1 MPQRETIRPALRAL
15 RPLLLVTLAYIV
27 AIPGTL
33 LATPGLTSEPGPT
46 PGSGSTPPEA
56 AQRPTDAANP
66 LTEIESLVA
75 PIALYPDP
83 LLAEMLVASTYPL
96 EVVQASRWLDS
107 HPEPAAVKD
116 KDWDASIQRL
126 IELPSII
133 KMMND
138 HLEWT
143 TQLGDAFL
151 ARPAELMDAIQSLRK
166 RARESGFLKDSAE
179 QKVTTK
185 TVSASGT
192 EVQAPEG
199 QPQATPA
206 TQRKEA
212 IVIEPAKPDT
222 VYVPQYNPEQAYSAP
237 LASPPAAAA
246 NYAYPAAAPAAGYA
260 YYPAPAPASTTS
272 STDQWMTFGAGALVG
287 GLLTWGLME
296 WADDDDWHGYYGGY
310 YPPVSH
316 YYGNAV
322 CRNGNCWYGGGAG
335 GVAIDRGD
343 INRNRN
349 INISGNEINIDRDG
363 TFRQDR
369 LKDLRQRTDW
379 TPDPRHR
386 RGQPYPEPVKQRLGQ
401 IEQPGLAGDRLGA
414 PDALPADRRGF
425 GKAGE
430 REGLPRQVGEHR
442 PSSAE
447 IRKRLAQGPETSV
460 ESGRALAQ
468 NRGNAEMQSRSKRG
482 SGSNSLEG
490 VRTAGPETRIESRRG
505 AQSRRTESL
514 AGFQQRPPEQSGER
528 RRGQSGSEQSQ
539 RPQAPNKPQLTER
552 RVAAPHG
559 QALGGRRNLARQGNT
574 ARIGESARPNAFE
587 GVGDARRTQNFSQR
601 GAASRAHRGEAANRP
616 NLGGGGN
623 RGGGGGLR
631 GGEGRRR

>member
-1 MPQRETIRPALRAL
+1 MPQRNSIRPALRAL
-15 RPLLLVTLAYIV
+15 PPLLLVSLAHIAAV
-27 AIPGTL
+27 SGTALAAPGL
-33 LATPGLTSEPGPT
+33 AAGPGATPS
-46 PGSGSTPPEA
+46 SGSTPPEA
-56 AQRPTDAANP
+56 TRPPADAGHP

-75 PIALYPDP
+75 PVALYPDP

-96 EVVQASRWLDS
+96 EVVQASRWLGS
-107 HPEPAAVKD
+107 HPEPSAVKD

-151 ARPAELMDAIQSLRK
+151 AKPAELMDAIQSLRQ

-185 TVSASGT
+185 TVPSAAGT

-206 TQRKEA
+206 TQRKEV
-212 IVIEPAKPDT
+212 IGIEPAKPDT
-222 VYVPQYNPEQAYSAP
+222 VYVPQYNPEQVYSAP
-237 LASPPAAAA
+237 LASPP
-246 NYAYPAAAPAAGYA
+246 YAYPAAAPAGGYA
-260 YYPAPAPASTTS
+260 YYPAPTPASTTS
-272 STDQWMTFGAGALVG
+272 GTDPWMTFGAGALIG
-287 GLLTWGLME
+287 GLLTWGIME

-322 CRNGNCWYGGGAG
+322 CRSGSCWYGGGSG
-335 GVAIDRGD
+335 GVAVDRGD
-343 INRNRN
+343 VNRNRN

-401 IEQPGLAGDRLGA
+401 TAQPGLAGDRRGV

-425 GKAGE
+425 GKPGEWEGPPGQGGE
-430 REGLPRQVGEHR
+430 RR

-447 IRKRLAQGPETSV
+447 IRSRLAQGPDASV
-460 ESGRALAQ
+460 ESAGALAQ

-482 SGSNSLEG
+482 SGSSSLEG
-490 VRTAGPETRIESRRG
+490 VRTAGSETRIESRRG

-514 AGFQQRPPEQSGER
+514 AGFQQRLPEPSGER
-528 RRGQSGSEQSQ
+528 LGGQSRSEQRQ
-539 RPQAPNKPQLTER
+539 RLQAPDKPQSAER
-552 RVAAPHG
+552 RIAAPQPG
-559 QALGGRRNLARQGNT
+559 QALGGGRNPARQGNA
-574 ARIGESARPNAFE
+574 ARMGESNKPNAFE
-587 GVGDARRTQNFSQR
+587 GMGETRRTQNFSQR
-601 GAASRAHRGEAANRP
+601 GAASRANMGAANRQ
-616 NLGGGGN
+616 N
-623 RGGGGGLR
+623 RGGGGERAGLR
-631 GGEGRRR
+631 GGGGRRR